1 MQAMAKITS
10 KGQIT
15 IPKAVREK
23 LGLEAGGWVVFRVLG
38 DTHADMAPVPNLLEL
53 AGSLPVPD
61 DVRGLPWPEI
71 QQRAHEAA
79 AREEEASWRRHR

>member
-23 LGLEAGGWVVFRVLG
+23 LGLEAGGWVIFRVTNGKL
-38 DTHADMAPVPNLLEL
+38 ADMAPLPNLLDL
-53 AGSLPVPD
+53 AGSVPVPD
-61 DVRGLPWPEI
+61 DVRGLPWKEI
-71 QQRAHEAA
+71 QRRAHEAA
-79 AREEEASWRRHR
+79 AKEEEASWRQNR